1 MLDRIDGALTAARNA
16 YPRLLREGDHHRM
29 LAPLALIAAL
39 RGRVDDAARIA
50 AFDRA
55 VQARSGENPS
65 VVAPLLHA
73 RLDPLLER
81 PRLDAHDAALTGEEA
96 FRLALA

>member
-1 MLDRIDGALTAARNA
+1 
-16 YPRLLREGDHHRM
+16 
-29 LAPLALIAAL
+29 
-39 RGRVDDAARIA
+39 
-50 AFDRA
+50 
-55 VQARSGENPS
+55 